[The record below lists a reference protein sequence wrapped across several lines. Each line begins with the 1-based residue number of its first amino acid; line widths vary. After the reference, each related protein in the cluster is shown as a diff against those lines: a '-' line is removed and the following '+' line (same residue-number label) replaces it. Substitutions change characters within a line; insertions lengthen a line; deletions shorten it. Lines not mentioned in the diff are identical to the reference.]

1 MRKFFTF
8 FTLLLVLFSCKEDFD
23 VFIPDDPPITEPQ
36 PLNGDINRFF
46 EAIAPEAQV
55 FTFQAENGA
64 SIRTANNVQFNIPQ
78 NAFANADNDLVAGE
92 LRIEITEILKKGDM
106 LLNRV
111 STESNEYLINSAG
124 AFHIQVFQ
132 DANAV
137 QLATDKELNIQ
148 IPIEGNYSD
157 DMELFYGERLADG
170 SFNWLEADNDPE
182 VQNNVWV
189 GEFFDSLS
197 QEWGLSYDLYATQL
211 EWINCDEFVSLDEGT
226 KLSVEVPESYSDTN
240 SVVYLVFEDLNAIMQ
255 MNWNDQEKIFT
266 QNYIPLNE
274 AVQLI
279 LIAEGADQ
287 RFYFSNL
294 NTTISADEVV
304 SMSPEEIPLGDIVE
318 FISGL

>member
-1 MRKFFTF
+1 MRKFFTILI
-8 FTLLLVLFSCKEDFD
+8 LLLVLFSCKEDFD

-64 SIRTANNVQFNIPQ
+64 SIRTDNNVQFNIPGH
-78 NAFANADNDLVAGE
+78 AFADTNDDLVSGE

-111 STESNEYLINSAG
+111 STEANEYLINSAG
-124 AFHIQVFQ
+124 AFHIKVFK
-132 DANAV
+132 DGSAV

-148 IPIEGNYSD
+148 IPIGGEYSD
-157 DMELFYGERLADG
+157 DMEVFYGERLADG
-170 SFNWLEADNDPE
+170 SFNWEEADNDPE
-182 VQNNVWV
+182 VQNNVWLS
-189 GEFFDSLS
+189 EFFDSLS
-197 QEWGLSYDLYATQL
+197 QQWGLSYDLYATQL
-211 EWINCDEFVSLDEGT
+211 EWINCDEFVNLDEGA

-255 MNWNDQEKIFT
+255 LNWNDQEKIFT

-294 NTTISADEVV
+294 STTISADEVI